1 MRTDLLAKA
10 RLPLLCLLTAGVF
23 LGGCANMSD
32 TQRGTM
38 IGAGAGAAAGAV
50 IGKGKGAAIG
60 AGVGALGG
68 YAWSRYMENKRQEME
83 QITAGTGV
91 EVTQTEDNQLKLHIP
106 NDISFATGRADIQPE
121 LRPILDQFAQG
132 LSAQAGLEMVVV
144 GHADSTGNDAINDP
158 LSLQRASSVR
168 DYLSARGVNP
178 AMVSTEGRGS
188 REPVASN
195 STAAGRAQ
203 NRRVEIFLAE
213 RAAPEPQ
220 YTPQPVPQQPVG
232 QQPVGQPVGQPIGQ
246 PVR

>member
-1 MRTDLLAKA
+1 MNRHLNPIWSTRLVPVLAAAALLA
-10 RLPLLCLLTAGVF
+10 
-23 LGGCANMSD
+23 GCANMSD

-83 QITAGTGV
+83 QVTAGTGV
-91 EVTQTEDNQLKLHIP
+91 EVVQTEDNQLKLHIP
-106 NDISFATGRADIQPE
+106 NDISFETNRADIQPR

-132 LSAQAGLEMVVV
+132 LGNQPGLEVYIV
-144 GHADSTGNDAINDP
+144 GHADASGNDAINDP
-158 LSLQRASSVR
+158 LSLQRANSVS
-168 DYLSARGVNP
+168 DYLALRGVNP
-178 AMVSTEGRGS
+178 AMVYTEGRGS

-195 STAAGRAQ
+195 STAEGRAQ

-213 RAAPEPQ
+213 RAQPEP
-220 YTPQPVPQQPVG
+220 VPT
-232 QQPVGQPVGQPIGQ
+232 QPVGQPVGQP
-246 PVR
+246 VR